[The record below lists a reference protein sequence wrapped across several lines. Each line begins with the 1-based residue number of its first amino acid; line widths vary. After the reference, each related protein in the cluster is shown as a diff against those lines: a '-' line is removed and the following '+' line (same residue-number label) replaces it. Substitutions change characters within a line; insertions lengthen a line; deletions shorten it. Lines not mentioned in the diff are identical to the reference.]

1 MHVGR
6 QNNKSLRV
14 YAMANIDGT
23 RRTLEATKVERDLGV
38 LVSDD
43 LKVRAQAVAA
53 ACTANRTLGRLKK
66 AFRSRSLNLWRM
78 LYVTYIR
85 PKLEFAVQAW

>member
-1 MHVGR
+1 
-6 QNNKSLRV
+6 
-14 YAMANIDGT
+14 MANIDGT

-38 LVSDD
+38 LLSDD
-43 LKVRAQAVAA
+43 LKVRAQVVAA
-53 ACTANRTLGRLKK
+53 ACKANRTLGRLKK